1 MGIGNRRTGGFL
13 LCVLLLLSLAGCGER
28 KTSLRE
34 EAPPPAATGPR
45 VAVAP
50 MENWSNDLSAS
61 EIIRSAFVGEIT
73 RQGWNVVPTE
83 ESDQALR
90 ETLGV
95 SYGGQLAST
104 TPEEVCR
111 ALKVEGVFYG
121 EVREWNKTTTGVYNN
136 VTVIAS
142 FELYGKD
149 GTRVWEESD
158 TKSKVIVP
166 QGRGGAIGA
175 EIVIQA
181 LGNLLLHPMTP
192 YGKAVAKNI
201 AGKLPGGLLEGR
213 EGTMEID
220 NTVRGTG
227 TPEERGGT
235 R

>member
-1 MGIGNRRTGGFL
+1 MGIGNRRTGGSL
-13 LCVLLLLSLAGCGER
+13 LCVLLLLSLAGCGGR
-28 KTSLRE
+28 KASLRE
-34 EAPPPAATGPR
+34 EAPLPIATGPR

-50 MENWSNDLSAS
+50 MENSSNDITAS
-61 EIIRSAFVGEIT
+61 GIIRSAFVGEIT

-121 EVREWNKTTTGVYNN
+121 EVQEWNKTTTGVYNN

-142 FELYGKD
+142 FALYGKD
-149 GTRVWEESD
+149 GTRVWEGSD
-158 TKSKVIVP
+158 TQSKVIVP
-166 QGRGGAIGA
+166 QGRGDIEA
-175 EIVIQA
+175 EILIQA
-181 LGNLLLHPMTP
+181 LGNLLFNPMTP
-192 YGKAVAKNI
+192 YGKAVGKNI

-213 EGTMEID
+213 EGTMEVD
-220 NTVRGTG
+220 NTVRGTA
-227 TPEERGGT
+227 TPEERGGS